1 MSVNDQSATSRQ
13 FAASSAAFS
22 PNWMKFWKVGYTAFF
37 VVLVLFGLL
46 QVLRVLRII
55 HLRLPHIGAPVIYG
69 VVAGLLVVGLVIAAR
84 ILWRSRGK
92 YLITVNSDGLVI
104 DRRRGDVY
112 PLVDA
117 QLGLWVDNGV
127 ALHLRCGRR
136 DFVLGGRD
144 RRIAPATQLDAPPVW
159 VVDAWLAES
168 DFDELLLLG
177 GRSAAR
183 GPAPGEP
190 TRCLLFPNPL
200 LIQEMGPFAFIKKHR
215 LTQSLSQP
223 QLFIDVDNAS
233 IQVIDPNTNAPSARA
248 SASQVT
254 ATPATYQLSAGHA
267 FPSAQNVA
275 SDAAGQYFSTTPAM
289 SVCVPGMQP
298 LTIGCRNFEGLKRR
312 FSWSANVPATN
323 EPPAYSVSAADWL
336 TLTEK
341 LGLAP
346 YLEGRPA
353 ASS

>member
-1 MSVNDQSATSRQ
+1 MSISDQSATSRQ
-13 FAASSAAFS
+13 FAASSGAFS
-22 PNWMKFWKVGYTAFF
+22 PNWIRYWKVGYSAIFA
-37 VVLVLFGLL
+37 VAVLFGGL
-46 QVLRVLRII
+46 QVLRVLKVI
-55 HLRLPHIGAPVIYG
+55 RLPSPHIGAPVIYG
-69 VVAGLLVVGLVIAAR
+69 VVVGLLVVGVGFAAR
-84 ILWRSRGK
+84 IFWRSRRK
-92 YLITVNSDGLVI
+92 YLITVNSDGLAI

-117 QLGLWVDNGV
+117 QLGLWLDNGV
-127 ALHLRCGRR
+127 ALHLQCGRR

-144 RRIAPATQLDAPPVW
+144 RRIGPATPLDAPPVW

-200 LIQEMGPFAFIKKHR
+200 LIQEMGPFALVKKHR

-223 QLFIDVDNAS
+223 QLFIDVDNDT
-233 IQVIDPNTNAPSARA
+233 IQVIDPKTNAPNARA

-312 FSWSANVPATN
+312 FSWSANAPVTN
-323 EPPAYSVSAADWL
+323 EPPAYTVSAADWL
-336 TLTEK
+336 TLTEN

-346 YLEGRPA
+346 YLEDT
-353 ASS
+353 ST